1 MCNIRL
7 ALALSSIIAALL
19 WAVPAGAAHPHV
31 RRISAAAAAASQ
43 IRIPAAIRFRQEH
56 DRGLLVNA
64 WINDSGP
71 YVFAIDTGAG
81 ISIISQNVVFG
92 AAIPV
97 SSSHQKIQGGLSASP
112 IVSDQEAT
120 IDHLALGTSDNQV
133 PAKFV
138 AAVAFRL
145 PSGIDGI
152 LDPADAFSP
161 LGYSIDLPNRE
172 LQAFDSKAHRLRVT
186 DKLDGGTVV
195 QWVRERGSNRPFV
208 RLGDGRLA
216 LLDTGSGFGLAITET
231 GVVAGMNQGKH
242 GRGVRDLGG
251 GRVESRRV
259 APATV
264 SIGDLVLRG
273 VPTDI
278 LTGVASDTPVIL
290 GRDALYPFRITFD
303 PTAQLIAIEP
313 AGGR

>member
-1 MCNIRL
+1 MSKVRL
-7 ALALSSIIAALL
+7 ALALSSIIAATL
-19 WAVPAGAAHPHV
+19 WAVPAGAAHKHV
-31 RRISAAAAAASQ
+31 RGISPAAARGQ
-43 IRIPAAIRFRQEH
+43 MRIPAAIKFREERN
-56 DRGLLVNA
+56 RGLLVNA
-64 WINDSGP
+64 WISGSGP

-81 ISIISQNVVFG
+81 ISIVSQNVVFR

-97 SSSHQKIQGGLSASP
+97 NSSHQVILGGLSASP

-120 IDHLALGTSDNQV
+120 INQLALGTSDNAV

-138 AAVAFRL
+138 AAVAPSL

-152 LDPADAFSP
+152 LDPTEAFSP

-172 LQAFDSKAHRLRVT
+172 LQAFDSKAHRLHVT
-186 DKLDGGTVV
+186 DNLIGGTVV
-195 QWVRERGSNRPFV
+195 QWIRERGSHRPFV

-216 LLDTGSGFGLAITET
+216 LLDTGSGFGLAINET
-231 GVVAGMNQGKH
+231 GALAGMNHGKQ

-251 GRVESRRV
+251 GTVESRSV

-264 SIGDLVLRG
+264 SIGDLVLRS
-273 VPTDI
+273 VPTEI

-303 PTAQLIAIEP
+303 PTAQLIAIESRP
-313 AGGR
+313 GR

>member
-1 MCNIRL
+1 MNNRL
-7 ALALSSIIAALL
+7 ALAQSSIIAALL
-19 WAVPAGAAHPHV
+19 WAAPAGAAHPHV
-31 RRISAAAAAASQ
+31 RRISPAATTSQ
-43 IRIPAAIRFRQEH
+43 IRVPAAISFREER

-64 WINDSGP
+64 WINGSGP

-92 AAIPV
+92 AAIPIN
-97 SSSHQKIQGGLSASP
+97 SSHHKILGGLSASP
-112 IVSDQEAT
+112 IVSDQEVT
-120 IDHLALGTSDNQV
+120 INQLALGTSDNAV
-133 PAKFV
+133 PARFV
-138 AAVAFRL
+138 AAVASRL

-152 LDPADAFSP
+152 LDPAEAFSP

-186 DKLDGGTVV
+186 DNLDGGTVV
-195 QWVRERGSNRPFV
+195 QWIRERGSHRPFV

-216 LLDTGSGFGLAITET
+216 LLDTGSGFGLAINET
-231 GVVAGMNQGKH
+231 GAVAGMNHGKQ

-251 GRVESRRV
+251 GDVESRRV

-264 SIGDLVLRG
+264 SIGDLVLRS

-303 PTAQLIAIEP
+303 PTARLIAIEP
-313 AGGR
+313 VTGR

>member
-1 MCNIRL
+1 MNIRL
-7 ALALSSIIAALL
+7 ALAQSSIIAALL
-19 WAVPAGAAHPHV
+19 WAAPAGAAHPHV
-31 RRISAAAAAASQ
+31 RRISPAATTSQ
-43 IRIPAAIRFRQEH
+43 IRVPAAISFREER

-64 WINDSGP
+64 WINGSGP

-92 AAIPV
+92 AAIPIN
-97 SSSHQKIQGGLSASP
+97 SSHHKILGGLSASP
-112 IVSDQEAT
+112 IVSDQEVT
-120 IDHLALGTSDNQV
+120 INQLALGTSDNAV
-133 PAKFV
+133 PARFV
-138 AAVAFRL
+138 AAVAYRL
-145 PSGIDGI
+145 PSGIDSV
-152 LDPADAFSP
+152 LDPAEAFSP

-186 DKLDGGTVV
+186 DNLDGGTVV
-195 QWVRERGSNRPFV
+195 QWIRERGSHRPFV

-216 LLDTGSGFGLAITET
+216 LLDTGSGFGLAINET
-231 GVVAGMNQGKH
+231 GAVAGMNHGKQ

-251 GRVESRRV
+251 GDVESRRV

-264 SIGDLVLRG
+264 SIGDLVLRS

-303 PTAQLIAIEP
+303 PTARLIAIEP
-313 AGGR
+313 VTGR